1 MSTRRCVGGCHQQA
15 QTIGDLQVALK
26 FRLVA
31 GQGASGEQAVGQG
44 FGFASFHD
52 GSHSKR
58 TSIRNL
64 VVGSNVPSLQALR
77 RLLRENRRLA
87 QMTQRELATRLG
99 RWQSFVSDVESGR
112 YG

>member
-1 MSTRRCVGGCHQQA
+1 MQ
-15 QTIGDLQVALK
+15 
-26 FRLVA
+26 F
-31 GQGASGEQAVGQG
+31 GAAEHVSEV
-44 FGFASFHD
+44 FKSPRHE
-52 GSHSKR
+52 
-58 TSIRNL
+58 
-64 VVGSNVPSLQALR
+64 ALR